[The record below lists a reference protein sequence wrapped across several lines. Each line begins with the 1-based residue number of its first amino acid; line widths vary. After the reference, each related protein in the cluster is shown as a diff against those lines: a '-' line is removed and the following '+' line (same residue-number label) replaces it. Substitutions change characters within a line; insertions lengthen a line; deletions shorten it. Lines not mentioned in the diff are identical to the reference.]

1 MNPENI
7 ENLWRKS
14 LNKSIINNRQLEFHG
29 YFNFAFLNKTNP
41 EIELVKFT
49 EFIDFPN
56 NSFLTS
62 TIDQRS
68 KNFQIL
74 KENLN
79 NLLEICW
86 FFALSREKFKI
97 KVRISLLN
105 KDFYLNN
112 SKNPIDSSKQKEILK
127 MIWEKINKEE
137 KNEFHNKL
145 PDSKTIEKEQLTD
158 MDRFNSPDKIEISE
172 NFTIIL
178 YEPLEVEHSI
188 FPMPQVVADARHT
201 KFESLFQPYKV
212 QRKYV
217 HSFNEE
223 KQVWSICAI
232 NP

>member
-1 MNPENI
+1 
-7 ENLWRKS
+7 
-14 LNKSIINNRQLEFHG
+14 
-29 YFNFAFLNKTNP
+29 
-41 EIELVKFT
+41 
-49 EFIDFPN
+49 
-56 NSFLTS
+56 
-62 TIDQRS
+62 
-68 KNFQIL
+68 
-74 KENLN
+74 
-79 NLLEICW
+79 
-86 FFALSREKFKI
+86 
-97 KVRISLLN
+97 
-105 KDFYLNN
+105 
-112 SKNPIDSSKQKEILK
+112 
-127 MIWEKINKEE
+127 
-137 KNEFHNKL
+137 
-145 PDSKTIEKEQLTD
+145 